1 MKLEMVQKNIQ
12 KEKHLK
18 IIRKM
23 RRKILVLCL
32 IGLISCKKSES
43 FAQENKLV
51 LTKKNIEMN
60 SHIKDILEKQV
71 LSGYAVKE
79 NGLDEV
85 SEYQYSIED
94 YQAAAYIS
102 VEILKKN
109 GVKILDNGAFKR
121 KINHIFKYKGS
132 EQVINYLIEYNCPR
146 EEKVFQLDENII
158 ISNSNPFFIDKNY
171 NILTEAYFLPFL
183 IDYKKDFPKLYV
195 KEDKD
200 IIQEEKDRKTIKW
213 KDLPNLSELQHMHQQ
228 KLIHRNKYLFNDDR
242 ASFVWLRSNDT
253 WFLESLV
260 KTFGYVEDKALLD
273 FVLKRNYKDL
283 AELEKILISRSCG
296 GKNRLNTEVFAVVKG
311 WKKKELSDFSF
322 RIQELMYTLIKKE
335 EQGKSEI
342 DFPELTKI
350 LSETAYHMSKTD
362 EDSYYNF
369 FLILNLT
376 EKYREEIEKKNFYNN
391 PDLKRVW
398 DETKTGGR
406 WRPGMEEASLKRETL
421 ETITLYPRPDFSST
435 PKQLEISSEDIEYL
449 HKVSDWDFVRVPHMV
464 GYLAP
469 KNSKKYSF
477 LAEED
482 FTPKEEKGFW
492 DKLFG

>member
-1 MKLEMVQKNIQ
+1 MDKKGFMKKTIISIVFSLLFSCQNKTNDNTETNHLTDIELVK
-12 KEKHLK
+12 KHLK
-18 IIRKM
+18 LQEKIDLSEDDTDINNIYHLTEFDMELGGKFVYQGLVQNGYKIPKKENFDQRIKEIFDNGNCLYSAKRNHNEFVTYFVYDKNFIKNLDEIEYDYTFDHIYVYPKLGIIT
-23 RRKILVLCL
+23 LLPL
-32 IGLISCKKSES
+32 LG
-43 FAQENKLV
+43 
-51 LTKKNIEMN
+51 
-60 SHIKDILEKQV
+60 DILTINK
-71 LSGYAVKE
+71 
-79 NGLDEV
+79 D
-85 SEYQYSIED
+85 
-94 YQAAAYIS
+94 
-102 VEILKKN
+102 
-109 GVKILDNGAFKR
+109 
-121 KINHIFKYKGS
+121 KINIHLS
-132 EQVINYLIEYNCPR
+132 EQI
-146 EEKVFQLDENII
+146 
-158 ISNSNPFFIDKNY
+158 
-171 NILTEAYFLPFL
+171 
-183 IDYKKDFPKLYV
+183 
-195 KEDKD
+195 
-200 IIQEEKDRKTIKW
+200 
-213 KDLPNLSELQHMHQQ
+213 
-228 KLIHRNKYLFNDDR
+228 IHRNKYLFNDDK

-260 KTFGYVEDKALLD
+260 KTFGYVEDKELLD

-283 AELEKILISRSCG
+283 AELEKIMINCPCG

-322 RIQELMYTLIKKE
+322 QIQELMYTLIKKE

-369 FLILNLT
+369 FPILNLT

-406 WRPGMEEASLKRETL
+406 WRPGMEEASLKKETL
-421 ETITLYPRPDFSST
+421 KTITLYPRPDLDSI

-469 KNSKKYSF
+469 ENLKKHSF

-482 FTPKEEKGFW
+482 FTLKEQKGFW

>member
-1 MKLEMVQKNIQ
+1 MDKKEFMKKTIISIVFSLLFSCQNKTNDNIETNHLTDIELV
-12 KEKHLK
+12 KKHLK
-18 IIRKM
+18 LQEKIDLSEDDTDINNIYQLTEFDMELGGRFVYQGLVQNGYKIPKKEDFDQRIKEIFDSGNCLYSAKRNHDDFVTYFVYDKNFIKNLDEIEYDYTFDHIYVYPKLEIITP
-23 RRKILVLCL
+23 LPLL
-32 IGLISCKKSES
+32 G
-43 FAQENKLV
+43 
-51 LTKKNIEMN
+51 
-60 SHIKDILEKQV
+60 DILTINK
-71 LSGYAVKE
+71 
-79 NGLDEV
+79 D
-85 SEYQYSIED
+85 
-94 YQAAAYIS
+94 
-102 VEILKKN
+102 
-109 GVKILDNGAFKR
+109 
-121 KINHIFKYKGS
+121 KINIHLS
-132 EQVINYLIEYNCPR
+132 EQI
-146 EEKVFQLDENII
+146 
-158 ISNSNPFFIDKNY
+158 
-171 NILTEAYFLPFL
+171 
-183 IDYKKDFPKLYV
+183 
-195 KEDKD
+195 
-200 IIQEEKDRKTIKW
+200 
-213 KDLPNLSELQHMHQQ
+213 
-228 KLIHRNKYLFNDDR
+228 IHRNKYLFNDDR

-273 FVLKRNYKDL
+273 FVLKENYKDL

-311 WKKKELSDFSF
+311 WKKKELSDFS
-322 RIQELMYTLIKKE
+322 IKIGEMMAALIKKE

-342 DFPELTKI
+342 NFPELAKI

-362 EDSYYNF
+362 ENSYYNF
-369 FLILNLT
+369 FPILNLT

-406 WRPGMEEASLKRETL
+406 WRPGMEEASLKKETL
-421 ETITLYPRPDFSST
+421 KTITLYPRPDLDSI

-469 KNSKKYSF
+469 KNPKKHSF

-482 FTPKEEKGFW
+482 FTPKKEKGFW

>member
-1 MKLEMVQKNIQ
+1 MDKKGFMKKTIISIVFSLLFSCQNKTNDNTETNHLTDIELVK
-12 KEKHLK
+12 KHLK
-18 IIRKM
+18 LQEKIDLSEDDADINNIYHLTEFDMELGGRFVYQGLVQNGYKVPEKEVFDQRIKEIFDSGNCLYSAKRNHNDFVTYFVYDKNLIKNFDEIEYDYTFDHIYVYPKLEIITP
-23 RRKILVLCL
+23 LPLL
-32 IGLISCKKSES
+32 G
-43 FAQENKLV
+43 
-51 LTKKNIEMN
+51 
-60 SHIKDILEKQV
+60 DILTINK
-71 LSGYAVKE
+71 
-79 NGLDEV
+79 D
-85 SEYQYSIED
+85 
-94 YQAAAYIS
+94 
-102 VEILKKN
+102 
-109 GVKILDNGAFKR
+109 
-121 KINHIFKYKGS
+121 KINIHLS
-132 EQVINYLIEYNCPR
+132 EQI
-146 EEKVFQLDENII
+146 
-158 ISNSNPFFIDKNY
+158 
-171 NILTEAYFLPFL
+171 
-183 IDYKKDFPKLYV
+183 
-195 KEDKD
+195 
-200 IIQEEKDRKTIKW
+200 
-213 KDLPNLSELQHMHQQ
+213 
-228 KLIHRNKYLFNDDR
+228 IHRNKYLFNDDR

-260 KTFGYVEDKALLD
+260 KTFGYVEDKVLLD
-273 FVLKRNYKDL
+273 FVLKENYKDL
-283 AELEKILISRSCG
+283 TELEKILISRSCG

-369 FLILNLT
+369 FPILNLT

-406 WRPGMEEASLKRETL
+406 WRPGMEEVSLKRETL

-435 PKQLEISSEDIEYL
+435 PKQLEISTEDIEYL

-469 KNSKKYSF
+469 KNPKKHSF
-477 LAEED
+477 LVEED
-482 FTPKEEKGFW
+482 FTPKKEKGFW

>member
-1 MKLEMVQKNIQ
+1 
-12 KEKHLK
+12 
-18 IIRKM
+18 
-23 RRKILVLCL
+23 
-32 IGLISCKKSES
+32 
-43 FAQENKLV
+43 
-51 LTKKNIEMN
+51 
-60 SHIKDILEKQV
+60 
-71 LSGYAVKE
+71 
-79 NGLDEV
+79 
-85 SEYQYSIED
+85 
-94 YQAAAYIS
+94 
-102 VEILKKN
+102 
-109 GVKILDNGAFKR
+109 
-121 KINHIFKYKGS
+121 
-132 EQVINYLIEYNCPR
+132 
-146 EEKVFQLDENII
+146 
-158 ISNSNPFFIDKNY
+158 
-171 NILTEAYFLPFL
+171 
-183 IDYKKDFPKLYV
+183 
-195 KEDKD
+195 
-200 IIQEEKDRKTIKW
+200 
-213 KDLPNLSELQHMHQQ
+213 
-228 KLIHRNKYLFNDDR
+228 
-242 ASFVWLRSNDT
+242 
-253 WFLESLV
+253 
-260 KTFGYVEDKALLD
+260 
-273 FVLKRNYKDL
+273 LKRNYKDL
-283 AELEKILISRSCG
+283 AELEKIMINCPCG

-369 FLILNLT
+369 FPILNLT

-482 FTPKEEKGFW
+482 FTLKEQKGFW

>member
-1 MKLEMVQKNIQ
+1 MKKILLIISVLNIYLGCSQKKEENIEKNNLMRTSNNNVEIILRQQLEKGISGEVLNSFDIETYTYS
-12 KEKHLK
+12 KEDMEAVIPVAEK
-18 IIRKM
+18 IILSQGYIPPSNKAF
-23 RRKILVLCL
+23 
-32 IGLISCKKSES
+32 SEKV
-43 FAQENKLV
+43 QM
-51 LTKKNIEMN
+51 I
-60 SHIKDILEKQV
+60 
-71 LSGYAVKE
+71 
-79 NGLDEV
+79 
-85 SEYQYSIED
+85 
-94 YQAAAYIS
+94 
-102 VEILKKN
+102 
-109 GVKILDNGAFKR
+109 FKR
-121 KINHIFKYKGS
+121 KIDFNLSSKYL
-132 EQVINYLIEYNCPR
+132 YLNFN
-146 EEKVFQLDENII
+146 EKCDKEVKYYRNDKSVDVTPYSYYII
-158 ISNSNPFFIDKNY
+158 KNSNF
-171 NILTEAYFLPFL
+171 LTELYAIPEL
-183 IDYKKDFPKLYV
+183 IDYKNAYPKLAEFEKKSMEKYMEDGDEV
-195 KEDKD
+195 K
-200 IIQEEKDRKTIKW
+200 IYKW
-213 KDLPNLSELQHMHQQ
+213 KDVADLKEQRQNNIQILVN
-228 KLIHRNKYLFNDDR
+228 RNKYLFNDDR

-283 AELEKILISRSCG
+283 AELEKIMINCPCG

-369 FLILNLT
+369 FPILNLT

-398 DETKTGGR
+398 EETKTGGR
-406 WRPGMEEASLKRETL
+406 WRPGMEEASLKKETL
-421 ETITLYPRPDFSST
+421 KTITLYPRPDLDSI

-469 KNSKKYSF
+469 ENLKKHSF

-482 FTPKEEKGFW
+482 FTLKEQKGFW

>member
-1 MKLEMVQKNIQ
+1 MGIP
-12 KEKHLK
+12 
-18 IIRKM
+18 
-23 RRKILVLCL
+23 RRK
-32 IGLISCKKSES
+32 KKKPKI
-43 FAQENKLV
+43 ENNQNERLR
-51 LTKKNIEMN
+51 N
-60 SHIKDILEKQV
+60 ILEKQV
-71 LSGYAVKE
+71 LNGYAVKE

-94 YQAAAYIS
+94 YQAAAYVS
-102 VEILKKN
+102 AEILKKN
-109 GVKILDNGAFKR
+109 GVEILDNGAFKI

-146 EEKVFQLDENII
+146 KEMVFQLDENII

-183 IDYKKDFPKLYV
+183 IDYKKDFPKLYA
-195 KEDKD
+195 KEDKN

-213 KDLPNLSELQHMHQQ
+213 KDLPNLSELRHMHQQ

-260 KTFGYVEDKALLD
+260 KTFGYVEDKELLD

-283 AELEKILISRSCG
+283 AELEKIMINCPCG

-362 EDSYYNF
+362 ENSYYNF
-369 FLILNLT
+369 FPILNLT

-391 PDLKRVW
+391 PDLKKVW
-398 DETKTGGR
+398 EETKTGGR
-406 WRPGMEEASLKRETL
+406 WRAGMEEL
-421 ETITLYPRPDFSST
+421 
-435 PKQLEISSEDIEYL
+435 
-449 HKVSDWDFVRVPHMV
+449 
-464 GYLAP
+464 
-469 KNSKKYSF
+469 
-477 LAEED
+477 
-482 FTPKEEKGFW
+482 
-492 DKLFG
+492 